1 VPERSQRLLAEQH
14 HANFLHRTGLIE
26 KAAYFANR
34 NLGGFRHGI
43 TIGAGADGGERNGL
57 EVPLGGKLEAL
68 TVARRQFVCLTLFPS
83 PVYRAYGM
91 EDVLG
96 LQPARF
102 GHDSLAGRAFSHFC
116 ADTIEFRHDTGSGG
130 PMDSAVHSGSAREA
144 RIGSVYDGVGFDQG
158 DVALFELY
166 RFAGDRFRLA
176 HTELCHNEKP
186 LSMAIDWFP
195 LWLSLE
201 VAALATLISLLLG
214 IWLAW
219 LLANKNFPG
228 KDILDALTTLPL
240 ALPPTVLGYY
250 LLVVIGRA
258 SWIGQA
264 WEKVTGSPLI
274 FTWRAAVI
282 ASTLHAIPLLVKSSR
297 AALENVDRSYEKA
310 ARSLGASEWRLF
322 WRVSIPLARRPV
334 AAATALA
341 FARSLGDFGATLM
354 IAGDIPRRTQ
364 TAAIA
369 IYDAVESGNT
379 LAARTLVIVISIV
392 TAAIVYLANRLE
404 QRRHGIA

>member
-1 VPERSQRLLAEQH
+1 
-14 HANFLHRTGLIE
+14 
-26 KAAYFANR
+26 
-34 NLGGFRHGI
+34 
-43 TIGAGADGGERNGL
+43 
-57 EVPLGGKLEAL
+57 
-68 TVARRQFVCLTLFPS
+68 
-83 PVYRAYGM
+83 
-91 EDVLG
+91 
-96 LQPARF
+96 
-102 GHDSLAGRAFSHFC
+102 
-116 ADTIEFRHDTGSGG
+116 
-130 PMDSAVHSGSAREA
+130 
-144 RIGSVYDGVGFDQG
+144 
-158 DVALFELY
+158 
-166 RFAGDRFRLA
+166 
-176 HTELCHNEKP
+176 
-186 LSMAIDWFP
+186 MAIDWFP

-201 VAALATLISLLLG
+201 VAALATAISLILG

-219 LLANKNFPG
+219 LLANKRFQG
-228 KDILDALTTLPL
+228 KNLVDALTTLPL

-258 SWIGQA
+258 GWIGRV
-264 WEKVTGSPLI
+264 WESITGSPLV

-297 AALENVDRSYEKA
+297 AALENVDRAYERA

-322 WRVSIPLARRPV
+322 WRVSIPLARRPI

-379 LAARTLVIVISIV
+379 LVARTLVIVISIV

-404 QRRHGIA
+404 QRRHAA